1 MASDNLVPPPRRRA
15 TIRDVARLANAS
27 TAAVS
32 RVLRQ
37 ADGVSD
43 TMVARVKSA
52 MAELGYRPHAA
63 ARGMRGKTYTVGVVH
78 PDLRNTFFPDI
89 IAAMADVILPTGR
102 QIFFATT
109 EWTSAEEV
117 LAAMHDR
124 QIEGLIV
131 IAPTIVE
138 AKLIDAAQQMPIV
151 LTHRHR
157 YSDWYDTIVSD
168 DDAGAALVVKHLA
181 ELGHRNI
188 AHLGPAH
195 GKHATQT
202 MRVTARRARGYKDAM
217 VKLGLADFVQLID
230 CPHYSVEDGYRVGKG
245 ALEMRDPPTAI
256 FAGTDD
262 VAFGVMQAAF
272 EMGVRIPYDLSLVG
286 YDNTRTAALAPMS
299 LTSVDQNPAAIGVRA
314 ASLLLSRIDGRRHAE
329 RALFPPALVVRKTT
343 APPGR

>member
-1 MASDNLVPPPRRRA
+1 MASDNPVTPLRRRA

-32 RVLRQ
+32 RVLRD
-37 ADGVSD
+37 ADGVSENM
-43 TMVARVKSA
+43 TVRVKTA

-89 IAAMADVILPTGR
+89 IAAMADLILPTGR

-131 IAPTIVE
+131 IAPTIIE
-138 AKLIDAAQQMPIV
+138 AKLIDAAQQMPMI

-157 YSDWYDTIVSD
+157 YSDWYDTVVSD
-168 DDAGAALVVKHLA
+168 DDEGAALVVRHLA
-181 ELGHRNI
+181 ELGHQRI
-188 AHLGPAH
+188 AHVGPAK
-195 GKHATQT
+195 GKQATQL
-202 MRVTARRARGYKDAM
+202 MHVTARRARGYKNAM
-217 VKLGLADFVQLID
+217 EELGLGAFTQIVD
-230 CPHYSVEDGYRVGKG
+230 CPHYSVEDGYRVGSQ
-245 ALEMRDPPTAI
+245 ALEMPDRPTAI

-272 EMGVRIPYDLSLVG
+272 EKGVRIPDDLSLVG

-299 LTSVDQNPAAIGVRA
+299 LTSVDQDPAAIGARA
-314 ASLLLSRIDGRRHAE
+314 ASLLLSRIEGRREAE
-329 RALFPPALVVRKTT
+329 RSLFAPTLVVRKTT
-343 APPGR
+343 APPRG